1 MKLVRLVR
9 LVPVVA
15 AACAFLAPSSA
26 SADHHLISVREV
38 FPGSAA
44 DAGKDYVELQMYS
57 ANQGLLTGHTLTW
70 YTATGVLGDTI
81 TLDHT
86 VSHVANQSTVLIG
99 AAASVVGGVTPDF
112 TDTELTGLDP
122 AGGAVCW
129 NASPASFIDCVSW
142 GTFSGNATLPDPQS
156 SSAQVITDGKAL
168 RRTIAPN
175 CSTLLESGDDSDA
188 SGTDFSLQNPAPRNN
203 ASPLTETPCPFTTI
217 TKGPS
222 GKTTDRTPTFK
233 FTSSV
238 NPATFECAVD
248 NGAVAPCTSPTT
260 LPKQSFGKHKFKVRA
275 SANGSADPTP
285 ATRAFK
291 VVKRR

>member
-1 MKLVRLVR
+1 MRLVR
-9 LVPVVA
+9 LLPVTVVA
-15 AACAFLAPSSA
+15 CGLLAPASA
-26 SADHHLISVREV
+26 TADHHEMSIREV
-38 FPGSAA
+38 FPGSTANPSQ
-44 DAGKDYVELQMYS
+44 DYVELQMY
-57 ANQGLLTGHTLTW
+57 APNQQLVGGHTITFYNSAGGLANTV
-70 YTATGVLGDTI
+70 TFPSNASNGQNQRTI
-81 TLDHT
+81 L
-86 VSHVANQSTVLIG
+86 AGAASTV
-99 AAASVVGGVTPDF
+99 VGVTPDYV
-112 TDTELTGLDP
+112 DANLTALDP
-122 AGGAVCW
+122 AGGAACW

-142 GTFSGNATLPDPQS
+142 GIFPNGGTLADPQTS
-156 SSAQVITDGKAL
+156 TAPAITDGKAL

-175 CSTLLESGDDSDA
+175 CSTLLEPGDDSDA

-203 ASPLTETPCPFTTI
+203 ASTPIEVACPSTTI

-222 GKTTDRTPTFK
+222 GKTKDRTPTFK
-233 FTSSV
+233 FISSV

-248 NGAVAPCTSPTT
+248 NGAFAPCTSPTT